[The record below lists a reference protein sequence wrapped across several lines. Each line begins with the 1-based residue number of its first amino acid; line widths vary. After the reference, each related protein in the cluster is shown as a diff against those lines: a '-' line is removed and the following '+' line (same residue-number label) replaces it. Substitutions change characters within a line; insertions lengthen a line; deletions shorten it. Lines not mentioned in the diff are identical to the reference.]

1 VGLQRYDYLII
12 DNPDTMNAKWIYS

>member
-1 VGLQRYDYLII
+1 LQRYDYLII